1 MVYYCSDFS
10 DDEKE
15 FLPFVEYV
23 DFGYV
28 KTDKEYEEPIKQYLK
43 DVKELKR
50 QCAIRSIDDAKELEL
65 FERIENGD
73 GEARNIIFINF
84 LLYIPRIV
92 KYYVG
97 NGVAIEDLIQEGNIA
112 LLEAI
117 DTFEFRYGYR
127 FSTHLKWYVRRK
139 VRLRIPFYLTS
150 FDIPV
155 QAVTTL
161 RKMNK
166 LFEEASMTQCEEVSI
181 HKICRME
188 GNGQKELSLFY
199 MINAISMSEQTKMFE
214 VLEDLNIDRFE
225 DEVVTRQLIEKIKGI
240 MGEHLTDREENI
252 IKLLYGLDDYR
263 QRTLREVGIVFGIS
277 GQSIRNNE
285 QKGLEKIRRYI

>member
-15 FLPFVEYV
+15 FLPFVEYA

-28 KTDKEYEEPIKQYLK
+28 KTDKEYEEPIKQSLK

-50 QCAIRSIDDAKELEL
+50 QCAIRSIDDAKEFEL

-73 GEARNIIFINF
+73 DEARNIIFINF

-117 DTFEFRYGYR
+117 DTFEFRMVI
-127 FSTHLKWYVRRK
+127 F
-139 VRLRIPFYLTS
+139 
-150 FDIPV
+150 
-155 QAVTTL
+155 
-161 RKMNK
+161 
-166 LFEEASMTQCEEVSI
+166 
-181 HKICRME
+181 
-188 GNGQKELSLFY
+188 
-199 MINAISMSEQTKMFE
+199 
-214 VLEDLNIDRFE
+214 
-225 DEVVTRQLIEKIKGI
+225 
-240 MGEHLTDREENI
+240 
-252 IKLLYGLDDYR
+252 
-263 QRTLREVGIVFGIS
+263 
-277 GQSIRNNE
+277 NE
-285 QKGLEKIRRYI
+285 